1 MNGYFKKF
9 NEKAT
14 MYFRV
19 NNNKQLLKHYNKL
32 WEKTEELIR
41 IDYESKP
48 VYADDDKYVKTKIK
62 KYADSIV
69 TNFHN

>member
-41 IDYESKP
+41 IGYESKP
-48 VYADDDKYVKTKIK
+48 VYADDDK
-62 KYADSIV
+62 
-69 TNFHN
+69 